1 VAECVPVCCCVCAV
15 LWQLHLQ
22 RETEIHF
29 VRTNSALHLVYFTL
43 ERLCHNTHTRT
54 LAHTHTHWQTSDRH
68 TRGHQNGIGS
78 RRVWPKIVTVFLL
91 QQLKKSQKK
100 SQLQSTS
107 LLLLPLPLPLQSPT
121 SVSVGQLPLA
131 SFSVH
136 FPIESATTSGSR

>member
-1 VAECVPVCCCVCAV
+1 VAAAFAARDRNTFCTNKFRPAFSIF
-15 LWQLHLQ
+15 HLRASLPQ
-22 RETEIHF
+22 H
-29 VRTNSALHLVYFTL
+29 
-43 ERLCHNTHTRT
+43 THTRK
-54 LAHTHTHWQTSDRH
+54 HTHWQTSDRH

-91 QQLKKSQKK
+91 QQLKKSQKE